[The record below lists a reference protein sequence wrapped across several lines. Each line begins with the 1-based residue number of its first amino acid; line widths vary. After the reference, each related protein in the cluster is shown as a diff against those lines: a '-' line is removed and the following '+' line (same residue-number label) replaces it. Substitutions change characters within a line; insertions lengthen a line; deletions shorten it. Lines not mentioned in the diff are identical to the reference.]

1 MNEELKL
8 IAPYSQEQVKEA
20 LVGLETNDEFIKGVQ
35 FMYPKWTKAEI
46 VSKLQACTTCGD
58 FQVQFIEMIIKNS
71 IKDTM
76 NSFEISGLDSVDSTN
91 SLFISNHRDIFLD
104 SALLQNHLWD
114 IGKPFTEISLG
125 DNLMVNETMKA
136 VAKLNNMFT
145 VFRTGE
151 KSKILRNSIN
161 LSKYLRHAIT
171 QKKVSAWIAQGNGRT
186 KNGDDKTAPGLIKML
201 LLSGTGYD
209 IKKDVE
215 ELNIVVSCI
224 SYEYEPCAFEKA
236 NELSSLEKYG
246 SYQKEKFENIHSIT
260 SGINNYKGNVTLIFQ
275 KLDVNKIDF
284 ANNRKKDV
292 IAIAKEID
300 RLIIKNYK
308 LNKTNFMAYDL
319 LYDAKKHT
327 KHYNQKDIEKF
338 EEYLAVTENEDI
350 YHKVLKMYAQPI
362 NNKEILL
369 ENAFNQ

>member
-292 IAIAKEID
+292 IAINCSGI
-300 RLIIKNYK
+300 
-308 LNKTNFMAYDL
+308 
-319 LYDAKKHT
+319 HT
-327 KHYNQKDIEKF
+327 RWTFTKGRNGCF
-338 EEYLAVTENEDI
+338 GSN
-350 YHKVLKMYAQPI
+350 
-362 NNKEILL
+362 
-369 ENAFNQ
+369 